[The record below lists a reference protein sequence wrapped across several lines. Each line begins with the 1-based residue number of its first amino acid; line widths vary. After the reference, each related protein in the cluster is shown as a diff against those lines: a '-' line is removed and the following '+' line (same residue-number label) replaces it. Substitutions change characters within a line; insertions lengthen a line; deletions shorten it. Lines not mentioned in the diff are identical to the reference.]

1 MLDPLILMIHLFVT
15 CTKLLRSGGVRAV
28 GRGGLRRDHQGGTPE
43 QAGETPRI
51 LPMRLKLSTL
61 ALEDFALIH
70 DYTLTEWG
78 EAQAV
83 R

>member
-1 MLDPLILMIHLFVT
+1 
-15 CTKLLRSGGVRAV
+15 
-28 GRGGLRRDHQGGTPE
+28 
-43 QAGETPRI
+43 
-51 LPMRLKLSTL
+51 MRLKLSTL